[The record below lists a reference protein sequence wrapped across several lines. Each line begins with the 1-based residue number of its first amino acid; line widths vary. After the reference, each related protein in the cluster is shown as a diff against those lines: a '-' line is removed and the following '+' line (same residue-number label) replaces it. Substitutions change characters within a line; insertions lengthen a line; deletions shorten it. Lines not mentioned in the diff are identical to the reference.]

1 MSWLTGLTVG
11 MPVYATDGLLGSVA
25 SAPRVDLGDPSAP
38 AEVIVLATTANAG
51 PGVEEFLRVRRE
63 MVERLHGG
71 ELRLNVPRRDVPRAS
86 AAVSAAQRL
95 NGDTSSFTI
104 PVVEEVLSTQ
114 TRVVELGHVSIRK
127 KVDEYLDERSV
138 PLRHQEV
145 QVERVPIDRI
155 VPELL
160 QPYMDGDVYVVP
172 VIEEEVVVQRQLRLK
187 EELRIRR
194 VVGEHSTTVQT
205 PYRRE
210 RVLVEEHWLDGRV
223 TDAAPAL
230 EPPTVAEPV
239 VARDGTHA

>member
-1 MSWLTGLTVG
+1 MSWLSSLEVG

-25 SAPRVDLGDPSAP
+25 SVPRIDLDDPSAP
-38 AEVIVLATTANAG
+38 AEVIVLASQVNAG

-63 MVERLHGG
+63 LIERVHGG
-71 ELRLNVPRRDVPRAS
+71 QLHLNVARRDVPRAS

-95 NGDTSSFTI
+95 NGDGSSFTI
-104 PVVEEVLSTQ
+104 PVAEEALTVQ

-127 KVDEYLDERSV
+127 KVDEYLDERV
-138 PLRHQEV
+138 VALRHQEV
-145 QVERVPIDRI
+145 EVERVPVDRI

-194 VVGEHSTTVQT
+194 VVGEHDTTLQT

-210 RVLVEEHWLDGRV
+210 RVIVEEHWLDGRAERAERV
-223 TDAAPAL
+223 P
-230 EPPTVAEPV
+230 EPPTVA
-239 VARDGTHA
+239 ARVDGADAPA